1 LGAFR
6 MGAAI
11 AAVTIAIV
19 CATLMA
25 PALAQDFPP
34 PMPDPGTYGAAS
46 GAPQAA
52 MSLPAPDPD
61 PGGDGSSVTVPI
73 PGGGA
78 VSADGPALDPQNF
91 PPPTETWTTQGQ
103 TPNTVGGLPIGP

>member
-1 LGAFR
+1 MAF
-6 MGAAI
+6 
-11 AAVTIAIV
+11 VF
-19 CATLMA
+19 ATRAA
-25 PALAQDFPP
+25 PALAQDYPP
-34 PMPDPGTYGAAS
+34 PMPDPGAYGAAS
-46 GAPQAA
+46 AAPPSD

-78 VSADGPALDPQNF
+78 VSADGPAIAPQNF

-103 TPNTVGGLPIGP
+103 TPNSVGGLPTGP